1 MQRVRDESH
10 RYAIT
15 FHRSLRGK
23 NALVSELSK
32 IELIGKNKEMALL
45 EHFMDINKIK
55 NASVEELMEVKG
67 ISKKLAQNV
76 YNYFHKN

>member
-1 MQRVRDESH
+1 
-10 RYAIT
+10 
-15 FHRSLRGK
+15 
-23 NALVSELSK
+23 
-32 IELIGKNKEMALL
+32 MALL